1 VDTYGTLYKADGSY
15 VTEADDTGSDLNFT
29 ITRSLAAGTY
39 AIAVEGYSS
48 SDTGAFTLVAQ

>member
-1 VDTYGTLYKADGSY
+1 VDTYGTLYKSNGTFL
-15 VTEADDTGSDLNFT
+15 TEADDTGSNANFT

-48 SDTGAFTLVAQ
+48 TDTGAYTLSLQ